1 MVPQIQL
8 FTCVYSLLGVEKPAL
23 DRLLLW
29 YHVIDVVQAVCNY
42 LPVTP
47 VSKGE
52 AIVKAKAGMAW
63 YRSAFPGRAE
73 LVLLRLV
80 DDDADPARPLRPG
93 KKKTLTPSQPNSLSA
108 SSPIGTF
115 FFFPFRPRVTYGQRV
130 V

>member
-29 YHVIDVVQAVCNY
+29 YHVIDVVRTVCNY

-93 KKKTLTPSQPNSLSA
+93 KKKHSHRHNPTRFRQAAQSA
-108 SSPIGTF
+108 HF
-115 FFFPFRPRVTYGQRV
+115 FSFPFVLESPMARE
-130 V
+130 